1 MKKDFITVSPDNG
14 GGGTTQ
20 VNVVADPNSTFQSRS
35 TTLNFSAGGGVSRA
49 ITVNQDGIPLMPVV
63 GLTSLIDK
71 WNGNVTLS
79 FNATGFSTTSV
90 QNNNGYEKGVSYLS
104 VKMNAQLPSV
114 SEFLDTYWVTRGALL
129 LADSFED
136 VWPEPWNNGV
146 FMETIYKD
154 KPGAGTKI
162 YYDIVQSDPENVEIS
177 GFTAHYLRMADKNKF
192 SLEYHVLQYVRF
204 YLGNPQDQ
212 GEYVCVAEFDFT

>member
-1 MKKDFITVSPDNG
+1 
-14 GGGTTQ
+14 
-20 VNVVADPNSTFQSRS
+20 
-35 TTLNFSAGGGVSRA
+35 
-49 ITVNQDGIPLMPVV
+49 MPVV
-63 GLTSLIDK
+63 GLTSLADK

-79 FNATGFSTTSV
+79 FNATGFSTASA
-90 QNNNGYEKGVSYLS
+90 QNDNGYEREVSYLS

-114 SEFLDTYWVTRGALL
+114 SEFADTYWVTRGALL

-154 KPGAGTKI
+154 RPGAGTKI
-162 YYDIVQSDPENVEIS
+162 YYDIVQSDPESVGIS

-192 SLEYHVLQYVRF
+192 SPEYHVLQYVRF
-204 YLGNPQDQ
+204 YLGNPQNQ

>member
-1 MKKDFITVSPDNG
+1 M
-14 GGGTTQ
+14 GGTTQ

-63 GLTSLIDK
+63 GLTSLADD
-71 WNGNVTLS
+71 WNGRVTLS
-79 FNATGFSTTSV
+79 FNAVGFSVKSEI
-90 QNNNGYEKGVSYLS
+90 NDNGYERSVSYLS

-114 SEFLDTYWVTRGALL
+114 SENSDTYWVTRGALL

-154 KPGAGTKI
+154 RPGAGTKYI
-162 YYDIVQSDPENVEIS
+162 MTLSRVTPKALEFQ
-177 GFTAHYLRMADKNKF
+177 ALR
-192 SLEYHVLQYVRF
+192 LII
-204 YLGNPQDQ
+204 
-212 GEYVCVAEFDFT
+212 

>member
-14 GGGTTQ
+14 GTTQ
-20 VNVVADPNSTFQSRS
+20 VSVVADPNSTFQSRS

-63 GLTSLIDK
+63 GLTSLADN
-71 WNGNVTLS
+71 WNGTVTLS
-79 FNATGFSTTSV
+79 FNATGFSTASA
-90 QNNNGYEKGVSYLS
+90 QNDNGYERGVSYLS
-104 VKMNAQLPSV
+104 VKMNVQLPSV
-114 SEFLDTYWVTRGALL
+114 SEIADTYWVTRGALL

-154 KPGAGTKI
+154 RPGAGTKI
-162 YYDIVQSDPENVEIS
+162 YYDIVQSDPEKVGIS

-192 SLEYHVLQYVRF
+192 SPTYHVLQYVRF
-204 YLGNPQDQ
+204 YLGNPEYQ

>member
-1 MKKDFITVSPDNG
+1 M

-20 VNVVADPNSTFQSRS
+20 VSVVADPNSTFQSRS
-35 TTLNFSAGGGVSRA
+35 TTLNFSAGGRVSRA

-63 GLTSLIDK
+63 GLTSLADN
-71 WNGNVTLS
+71 WNGAVTLS
-79 FNATGFSTTSV
+79 FNATGFSTTSA
-90 QNNNGYEKGVSYLS
+90 QNDNGYELGVRYLS

-114 SEFLDTYWVTRGALL
+114 SEASDTYWVTRGALL

-154 KPGAGTKI
+154 RPGAGTKI
-162 YYDIVQSDPENVEIS
+162 YYDIVQSDPKSVGIS
-177 GFTAHYLRMADKNKF
+177 GFTAHYLRMSDAKKF
-192 SLEYHVLQYVRF
+192 SPEYHVLQYIRF
-204 YLGNPQDQ
+204 YLGDPERQ
-212 GEYVCVAEFDFT
+212 GKFVCVAEFNFT

>member
-14 GGGTTQ
+14 EGTTQ

-63 GLTSLIDK
+63 GLTSLADN
-71 WNGNVTLS
+71 WNGSVTLS
-79 FNATGFSTTSV
+79 FNAVGFSTDIS
-90 QNNNGYEKGVSYLS
+90 QNDNGYEREVKYLS

-114 SEFLDTYWVTRGALL
+114 SEVSDTYWVTRGALL
-129 LADSFED
+129 LADSFKD

-154 KPGAGTKI
+154 RPGAGTKI
-162 YYDIVQSDPENVEIS
+162 YYDNVQSDPESVGIS
-177 GFTAHYLRMADKNKF
+177 GFTAHYLRMSDAKKF
-192 SLEYHVLQYVRF
+192 SPEHHVLQYIRF
-204 YLGNPQDQ
+204 YLGDPERQ
-212 GEYVCVAEFDFT
+212 GEFVCVAEFDFT

>member
-1 MKKDFITVSPDNG
+1 
-14 GGGTTQ
+14 
-20 VNVVADPNSTFQSRS
+20 
-35 TTLNFSAGGGVSRA
+35 
-49 ITVNQDGIPLMPVV
+49 MPVV
-63 GLTSLIDK
+63 GLTSLVDK

-90 QNNNGYEKGVSYLS
+90 QNNNGYETGVSYLS

-114 SEFLDTYWVTRGALL
+114 SEFSNTYWVTRGALL

-154 KPGAGTKI
+154 RPGAGTKI
-162 YYDIVQSDPENVEIS
+162 YYDIVQSDPESVGIL
-177 GFTAHYLRMADKNKF
+177 GFTAHYLRMSNAKKF
-192 SLEYHVLQYVRF
+192 SPEYHALQYVRF
-204 YLGNPQDQ
+204 YLGHPELQ
-212 GEYVCVAEFDFT
+212 GEFVCVAEFDFT

>member
-14 GGGTTQ
+14 GGTTQ
-20 VNVVADPNSTFQSRS
+20 VSVVADPNSTFQSRS
-35 TTLNFSAGGGVSRA
+35 TTLNFSAGGVSRA

-63 GLTSLIDK
+63 GLTSLADN
-71 WNGNVTLS
+71 WNGTVTLS
-79 FNATGFSTTSV
+79 FNATGFSTASA
-90 QNNNGYEKGVSYLS
+90 QNDNGYERGVSYLS

-114 SEFLDTYWVTRGALL
+114 SEASDTYWVTRGALL

-154 KPGAGTKI
+154 RPGAGTEI
-162 YYDIVQSDPENVEIS
+162 YYDIVQSDPESVGIS
-177 GFTAHYLRMADKNKF
+177 GFTAHYLRMSDAKKF
-192 SLEYHVLQYVRF
+192 SPAYHVLQYIRF
-204 YLGNPQDQ
+204 YLGDPEHQ
-212 GEYVCVAEFDFT
+212 GEFVCVAEFDFT